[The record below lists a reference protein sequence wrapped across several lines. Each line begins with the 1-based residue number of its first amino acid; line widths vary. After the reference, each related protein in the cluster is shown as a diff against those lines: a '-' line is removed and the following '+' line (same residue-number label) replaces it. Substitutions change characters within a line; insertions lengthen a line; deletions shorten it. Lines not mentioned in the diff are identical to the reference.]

1 MVKCLNLLYQSI
13 FFSDGE
19 EFHQAAAI
27 AMDLETHGGDDVAIY
42 ARGPM
47 SHLFQGVHEQH
58 YIAHVMA
65 YASCVGEYSHDDD
78 CAASLTRQYKP
89 PKPSTPDS
97 SNHAVPFTTTLY
109 QTMVIVCICCVFVK
123 WV

>member
-1 MVKCLNLLYQSI
+1 
-13 FFSDGE
+13 
-19 EFHQAAAI
+19 
-27 AMDLETHGGDDVAIY
+27 MDLETHGGDDVAIY

-65 YASCVGEYSHDDD
+65 YASCIGEYSHDED
-78 CAASLTRQYKP
+78 CAASLTRQYEP

-97 SNHAVPFTTTLY
+97 SNHAVPFMTTLY